1 MLRASPCCCYRA
13 ERGGHYFL
21 YKSCTTGTCHIPLLV
36 SPPAH
41 CPSQPHHWFF
51 FFFYKK
57 GGLILIHPPINFP
70 PTLPSQPGVF
80 VVLIF
85 VCLSSCGGPRA
96 VLVVGCGETRLSW
109 ELPWTARS
117 HRQAVSWQEVHMQ
130 IYTRLPVLPPVCL
143 APGNTCKLNSVHC

>member
-1 MLRASPCCCYRA
+1 MLLLQGGKGGTLLSLQVLHYRNLPYTSPRLPS
-13 ERGGHYFL
+13 RSLPF
-21 YKSCTTGTCHIPLLV
+21 TTPPLV
-36 SPPAH
+36 
-41 CPSQPHHWFF
+41 F

-80 VVLIF
+80 VFLIF
-85 VCLSSCGGPRA
+85 FCLSSCGGPRA